1 MPNTFSNGTG
11 ERGVIAGGYLYTD
24 PQTMVSQCDYITINS
39 ASDSTSWGD
48 IGYVNAYGNG
58 GFSNSA
64 G

>member
-11 ERGVIAGGYLYTD
+11 ERGVIAGGYFNTY